1 MPALLQ
7 KILLLVSLTLLL
19 NACVGQKNYSEV
31 KENSSSEPYINYLK
45 IKKRARTGK
54 KTDFDVGE
62 ISSIELPITNSK
74 NLDSKWPSPLPD
86 WLVPPPKDMMVAQ
99 VLTKYVN
106 PETGESYEANTAGYQ
121 LMIQE

>member
-7 KILLLVSLTLLL
+7 KIMLLVCLTLLL
-19 NACVGQKNYSEV
+19 NACEGQKKYSEV

-45 IKKRARTGK
+45 IKKRARAGK
-54 KTDFDVGE
+54 KTDFDAGE
-62 ISSIELPITNSK
+62 ISSIELLITNSK
-74 NLDSKWPSPLPD
+74 NLDSKWPSTLPD